1 MRNEVYFFETEG
13 VGSRMEN
20 IFIKNKKHNEFSWA
34 SLGNVKEGRAT
45 LGEEM
50 PVIVYRML
58 QYTLNSILVS
68 EYGQKF
74 SDDVFRK
81 SGELAGREFAK
92 NVLNLKLDMDAFI
105 AQLQQTLLNLK
116 IGILR
121 MEDFDQDT
129 GSFTLTVGEDL
140 DCSGLPITDEVI
152 CVYDEG
158 FVAGIM
164 EEYSGKKYHVR
175 EVDCWASGDRVC
187 RFKGSVE

>member
-1 MRNEVYFFETEG
+1 MD
-13 VGSRMEN
+13 N
-20 IFIKNKKHNEFSWA
+20 IFIKTKKHNEFSWA
-34 SLGNVKEGRAT
+34 SLGDIKEGRST

-50 PVIVYRML
+50 PVMVYRML
-58 QYTLNSILVS
+58 QYTLNSVLVS
-68 EYGQKF
+68 EHGQKF

-92 NVLNLKLDMDAFI
+92 NVLNLNLGMDAFI
-105 AQLQQTLLNLK
+105 AQLQQTLLSLK

-121 MEDFDQDT
+121 MEDFDQET

-140 DCSGLPITDEVI
+140 DCSGLPITDEVV

-164 EEYSGKKYHVR
+164 EEFSGKKYHVR